1 VGAAPLSREI
11 IRSRTWRGLTFV
23 GCLICAVIASG
34 TSAHA
39 QEPSFLPDSLWGLV
53 LPPGFEPRDAP
64 IPHFAHPDRAH
75 IVIQEM
81 FQPLDEAGLGPV
93 GAVVGEG
100 AQAMRIEALEETEIG
115 RRRGLLWSA
124 RNVAS
129 SALTLMLFV
138 EGDQSIASITAV
150 IGAGS
155 AVEPDM
161 LRAALATVTLREID
175 MDERLATFPIDI
187 QDLAGF
193 KVAQFRSDALMLTED
208 GSYTDASSYP
218 GSFITVIAH
227 RKLPGERMQDMLT
240 EARLAKR
247 EMVQTQFPAGKQLSS
262 DVIRTWHGQA
272 VTTQF
277 EFVQPGGTVFDG
289 DTVMMITRCC
299 SVIAVAAYP
308 RGTED
313 ARDQFR
319 RFWQSI
325 RDRR

>member
-1 VGAAPLSREI
+1 LGAGLLSDEI
-11 IRSRTWRGLTFV
+11 IRRRTWRRLTFV
-23 GCLICAVIASG
+23 ACFICAVIASG
-34 TSAHA
+34 TPAHA

-75 IVIQEM
+75 IVIQEI
-81 FQPLDEAGLGPV
+81 FQPLDEGGLGPV

-100 AQAMRIEALEETEIG
+100 AQALRIEAFEETEIG
-115 RRRGLLWSA
+115 GRRGLLWSA

-138 EGDQSIASITAV
+138 EGDQSVASITAV

-155 AVEPDM
+155 AVEPDR

-175 MDERLATFPIDI
+175 ITERLATFPIDI

-193 KVAQFRSDALMLTED
+193 KVAQFRSDALLLTED

-218 GSFITVIAH
+218 ASFITVIAH
-227 RKLPGERMQDMLT
+227 RKLAGERMQDMLT
-240 EARLAKR
+240 EIRLAKR

-262 DVIRTWHGQA
+262 DIIRTWHGQA

-277 EFVQPGGTVFDG
+277 EFTQPGGAVFDG

-299 SVIAVAAYP
+299 SAIAVADY
-308 RGTED
+308 RSGTEGS
-313 ARDQFR
+313 RERFSS
-319 RFWQSI
+319 FWQSI